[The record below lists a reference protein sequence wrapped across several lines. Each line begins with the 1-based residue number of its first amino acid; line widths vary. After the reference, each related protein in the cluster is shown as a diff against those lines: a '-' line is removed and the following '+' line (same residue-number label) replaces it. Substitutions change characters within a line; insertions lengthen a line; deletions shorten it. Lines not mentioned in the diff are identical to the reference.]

1 MTKIKTYTPEQE
13 AGFVET
19 LKQIQRSIPQ
29 TMIDAAVTQKKLTP
43 TIEKVMNEALVTE
56 SISEEK
62 KTEIKHLLDVGTFS
76 KEAVLEN
83 EKAVKMIDNYVNRAI
98 NKAIKEGRLPPR
110 SHVKMLPSVIKANK
124 EPNEKN

>member
-1 MTKIKTYTPEQE
+1 MKVKTYTPEQE

-29 TMIDAAVTQKKLTP
+29 AMIDAAVTQKKLTP

-62 KTEIKHLLDVGTFS
+62 KTEIRHLMDVGTFS

-83 EKAVKMIDNYVNRAI
+83 EKAVKMIDNFVNRAI

-110 SHVKMLPSVIKANK
+110 SHVIMLPSVIKANK
-124 EPNEKN
+124 SPDEKN

>member
-1 MTKIKTYTPEQE
+1 MKVKTYTPEQE

-29 TMIDAAVTQKKLTP
+29 AMIDAAVTQKKLTP

-56 SISEEK
+56 GISEEK
-62 KTEIKHLLDVGTFS
+62 KTEIRHLMDVGTFS

-83 EKAVKMIDNYVNRAI
+83 EKAVKMIDNFVNRAI

-124 EPNEKN
+124 NPDEKN

>member
-83 EKAVKMIDNYVNRAI
+83 EKAVKMIDEFVNRAI